1 MSYNFFYREMK
12 NQNFKN
18 KKFRNQINKPKV
30 KTRKD
35 LRKEKRLQEK
45 VKRHNNFIQRQKFK
59 NKKFTGESKKADKK
73 EKSDDFYDEEDE
85 EIPSDFEDLDNE
97 LTDDVTKSAKDISI
111 EKNSNKTQ
119 LEIDRMKDME
129 EQKEYENEMKKKR
142 IEQMMESNEDDDKII
157 KKYEKLLKL
166 NKRKSKTDVPL
177 SFNDGL
183 DYALELCTPE
193 NIQKMYTAA
202 KEAAE
207 LEEDSDNDFIDDLDF
222 ATGKSSKGKRKF
234 SNNVLKTQG
243 NKTLKKMEKLKETE
257 KKYFGEDLDE
267 FDSLQGSDSEFDEDD
282 DDGDEDEQLD
292 DNDAEFPSDS
302 EVDDSG
308 SDVEEEPINKKS
320 KNGKQV
326 NFNLKENK
334 SYEIERTL
342 EKTKADNKSKP
353 KLQKEIS
360 VEYDSTEDVDEN
372 SDGES
377 SEDLHEEDEIDEENS
392 GSENSEVVETSS
404 LKNTGEAKDWEDI
417 YGRKRD
423 KDGNILQV
431 IMVIV
436 TYFF

>member
-1 MSYNFFYREMK
+1 MK
-12 NQNFKN
+12 KQNFKN

-45 VKRHNNFIQRQKFK
+45 VKRHNNFLQRQKFK
-59 NKKFTGESKKADKK
+59 NKKFTGESKKADKI
-73 EKSDDFYDEEDE
+73 EKSDDFYDEDEDE
-85 EIPSDFEDLDNE
+85 EIPSDIEDQDNE
-97 LTDDVTKSAKDISI
+97 ISDDVIESAKDVSI
-111 EKNSNKTQ
+111 KKNPNKTQ
-119 LEIDRMKDME
+119 LELDRIKEME
-129 EQKEYENEMKKKR
+129 EQNEYENEMKKKR

-207 LEEDSDNDFIDDLDF
+207 LEEDSDNGFIDDLDF
-222 ATGKSSKGKRKF
+222 ATGKSSKDKRKIPKNKF
-234 SNNVLKTQG
+234 KSQG
-243 NKTLKKMEKLKETE
+243 NNALKKMEKLKETE
-257 KKYFGEDLDE
+257 KKYFGEDEDE
-267 FDSLQGSDSEFDEDD
+267 FGSLQGSDSEFDEDG
-282 DDGDEDEQLD
+282 DDGEENDQLD
-292 DNDAEFPSDS
+292 DNDDEFPSDT
-302 EVDDSG
+302 EVEDSG
-308 SDVEEEPINKKS
+308 SEVEEEPINKKT

-334 SYEIERTL
+334 SYEIERRL
-342 EKTKADNKSKP
+342 EKTKSDNKSNA

-360 VEYDSTEDVDEN
+360 DEYDSTEDLDDN
-372 SDGES
+372 SDVEGS
-377 SEDLHEEDEIDEENS
+377 EDEIGDEISE
-392 GSENSEVVETSS
+392 SENSEDVETSS
-404 LKNTGEAKDWEDI
+404 KKNTEEAKDWEDI

-431 IMVIV
+431 ILL
-436 TYFF
+436 